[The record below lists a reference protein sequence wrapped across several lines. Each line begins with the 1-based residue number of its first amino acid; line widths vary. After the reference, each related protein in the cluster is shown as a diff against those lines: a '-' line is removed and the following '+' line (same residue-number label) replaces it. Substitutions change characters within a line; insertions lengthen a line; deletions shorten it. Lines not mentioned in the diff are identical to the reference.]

1 MYKKKANHLILIYKK
16 KKKKKKTLRDSSLL
30 EVVQKDI
37 NPPAHCITREQQ
49 S

>member
-16 KKKKKKTLRDSSLL
+16 NKKIKTLRDSSLL

>member
-16 KKKKKKTLRDSSLL
+16 NLKKKTLRDSSLL